1 MAKKFVP
8 FMVLK
13 MTGLSWRSQRKY
25 QFWKIC
31 IGSWNI
37 GQYLSKFR
45 SPNQTFKFW
54 DILANISGLSTY
66 FTKPIFALKPWAQAS
81 HFEYH
86 EAYKRNKK
94 FWWEI
99 LHKKLTEYLK
109 TSWSDQIW
117 FIFMSICIVPK
128 HNSSQDIE
136 VSWNGHLGLLT
147 RMWENQHWD
156 NQF

>member
-1 MAKKFVP
+1 MQ
-8 FMVLK
+8 LK
-13 MTGLSWRSQRKY
+13 TTGLSSRFQRKNR
-25 QFWKIC
+25 FWKIC
-31 IGSWNI
+31 TGSWDINQNVPKS
-37 GQYLSKFR
+37 G
-45 SPNQTFKFW
+45 SPNQTCIFW

-86 EAYKRNKK
+86 EAYKQNKN

-136 VSWNGHLGLLT
+136 VSWNGHLRLLT